1 MTIEIKKAKR
11 ARDFLASALAGENN
25 AWEMFRDFM
34 TRESIHVDDLGIGG
48 VGAAGAS
55 GGVGGVGGG
64 GGEGGLGGSFD
75 PDAVALQD
83 EPYIRDWLA
92 RAEVRYAYD
101 HTLSWGRDAVDPRD
115 PLSRVGRQPL
125 TLRRIVRALTVD
137 AAHDEVKLTLRLI
150 NAVLANWMDE
160 QRTVYARNTFAQI
173 DFVSRKPSQSE
184 EERGRSI
191 LEKLCSL
198 RLNEDPKYAAAIIL
212 TIIHQIKRKILGL
225 VVDHHLVLTICSQG
239 GGSGKSE
246 FIKALLGPL
255 QAMAANTRLEELLD
269 DRNTAIWAM
278 YAINLDDVDESAA
291 KQKGQFRRRIS
302 QDVWM
307 SRILGKGDIQSVA
320 NNATVVGSTHHRIYE
335 IMPDT
340 FSMRRFAE
348 LFAKEAPPSAEAID
362 AVDHADW
369 CAVWRSVDAE
379 GPRPIDKLGY
389 AAVLRARQEDA
400 RVRGPVEQWA
410 EDITIADPGYA
421 RHVDANGW
429 IKAGDLYEHCY
440 KPYAARNLD
449 AEGRLSKDKFG
460 KLLRALLRGQGVRSR
475 LEVQDGRNTT
485 EYRIREALAEKAEA
499 PTAPKA
505 PTVTPLLPRPGA
517 TRH

>member
-1 MTIEIKKAKR
+1 MTIENKKAKR
-11 ARDFLASALAGENN
+11 ARDLLASALAGENN
-25 AWEMFRDFM
+25 AWEMFCDFM
-34 TRESIHVDDLGIGG
+34 DRESIHVDDLGIGS
-48 VGAAGAS
+48 VGAS
-55 GGVGGVGGG
+55 GGVGDG
-64 GGEGGLGGSFD
+64 GGEGSVSGSFD

-83 EPYIRDWLA
+83 EPYIRNWLA
-92 RAEVRYAYD
+92 NAEVRYAYD
-101 HTLSWGRDAVDPRD
+101 HTLSWGRDAADPLD

-137 AAHDEVKLTLRLI
+137 ATYDEVKLTLRLI

-160 QRTVYARNTFAQI
+160 QRTAYTRNIFSQI
-173 DFVSRKPSQSE
+173 DFVSRKPSLSE
-184 EERGRSI
+184 EDQGRVI
-191 LEKLCSL
+191 LEKLCSF
-198 RLNEDPKYAAAIIL
+198 RLDEDPKYATAVIL
-212 TIIHQIKRKILGL
+212 TIIHQIKRKILCL
-225 VVDHHLVLTICSQG
+225 TADHHLVLMICSQA

-269 DRNTAIWAM
+269 DRNTAIWTM

-307 SRILGKGDIQSVA
+307 SRILGKGDIQSIA

-348 LFAKEAPPSAEAID
+348 LFAKEIPPSAEAID
-362 AVDHADW
+362 AVDNADW
-369 CAVWRSVDAE
+369 FAVWRSVDAE
-379 GPRPIDKLGY
+379 GPRPIDKLGH

-410 EDITIADPGYA
+410 ADITMADPGYA
-421 RHVDANGW
+421 RHVDATGW

-440 KPYAARNLD
+440 QPYAALNLD

-460 KLLRALLRGQGVRSR
+460 KLLRSLLRGQGVKSR
-475 LEVQDGRNTT
+475 LEVRDGRNTT
-485 EYRIREALAEKAEA
+485 EYRIREAPPMPTEA
-499 PTAPKA
+499 PPAPKA
-505 PTVTPLLPRPGA
+505 STITPLLPRPDA